1 MKPWIKF
8 SFIFLIG
15 LLLGV
20 AGTGIYIH
28 RHFSRA
34 FAPGDYHHI
43 VDHLGS
49 KLNLSNDQK
58 DKILEIFKEESPK
71 MDAIREDTN
80 SKLKSFWSGVHSR
93 ILLVLN
99 GDQKKKFGEMMARW
113 DARHN
118 NPREWQIPGL
128 PSGPVSGAPPPNQK

>member
-8 SFIFLIG
+8 SFTFLIG
-15 LLLGV
+15 LLLGI

-34 FAPGDYHHI
+34 FAPGDYHHM

-49 KLNLSNDQK
+49 KLGLSSDQK
-58 DKILEIFKEESPK
+58 DKVLEIFKEESPK
-71 MDAIREDTN
+71 MDAIRDETN
-80 SKLKSFWSGVHSR
+80 GKLKSFRNGFHVR
-93 ILLVLN
+93 ILSVLN
-99 GDQKKKFGEMMARW
+99 DDQKKKFEEMTARW

-118 NPREWQIPGL
+118 NPKEWQIPGL
-128 PSGPVSGAPPPNQK
+128 SAGPVSGSPPGQK